1 MHGLAL
7 QEQAIINTVP
17 SSFESGRGLFEF
29 ATEDCHLLAASM
41 LQVPR
46 PMDVPFNPSTS
57 CQGATH
63 VFVVFLLHHGLTV
76 GVPAVVGRLGLVLDT
91 GLGFW
96 AHDGRRTDG
105 RTTDGRN
112 RAPPRPLFF
121 EQETATELG
130 SRFPFICGFK
140 NTKTKNR
147 AWLSLLR
154 HESPCLLYAGG

>member
-1 MHGLAL
+1 MLVLIMAT
-7 QEQAIINTVP
+7 IINTVLMTLQA
-17 SSFESGRGLFEF
+17 LFEF
-29 ATEDCHLLAASM
+29 VTEDCHLLAASM

-96 AHDGRRTDG
+96 AS
-105 RTTDGRN
+105 RTTTTTTKPGS
-112 RAPPRPLFF
+112 PP
-121 EQETATELG
+121 
-130 SRFPFICGFK
+130 
-140 NTKTKNR
+140 
-147 AWLSLLR
+147 
-154 HESPCLLYAGG
+154 

>member
-1 MHGLAL
+1 MLVLIMAT
-7 QEQAIINTVP
+7 IINTVLMTLQA
-17 SSFESGRGLFEF
+17 LFEF
-29 ATEDCHLLAASM
+29 LTEDCHLLAASM

-96 AHDGRRTDG
+96 DTDDGRRT
-105 RTTDGRN
+105 TDDETGLPPLNPPGSSN
-112 RAPPRPLFF
+112 RKPQPEIGF
-121 EQETATELG
+121 
-130 SRFPFICGFK
+130 RFPFFFASKKKIKKSCGFK
-140 NTKTKNR
+140 K
-147 AWLSLLR
+147 
-154 HESPCLLYAGG
+154 PCR

>member
-1 MHGLAL
+1 MLVLIMAT
-7 QEQAIINTVP
+7 IINTVLMTLQA
-17 SSFESGRGLFEF
+17 LFEF
-29 ATEDCHLLAASM
+29 LTEDCHLLAASM

-96 AHDGRRTDG
+96 ASRRTDGRRTDETG
-105 RTTDGRN
+105 LPPDPFSSN
-112 RAPPRPLFF
+112 RKPQP
-121 EQETATELG
+121 EIEI
-130 SRFPFICGFK
+130 RFPFFCEQK
-140 NTKTKNR
+140 K
-147 AWLSLLR
+147 LR
-154 HESPCLLYAGG
+154 FQRKRST